1 MNALFLG
8 YGRMGSAIGQ
18 AWLKAGLVSH
28 VSAVDPYLQTANQV
42 SLYSNVEA
50 LPALPFDIIVV
61 AVKPNYACEVLAALP
76 HAVRE
81 HAVVISVAAGVPH
94 DKLSLALGHSC
105 PVVRAMPNTPVLV
118 NAGCTGLFAPPD
130 LDAALRE
137 RVTRLFE
144 AVGSASWVEHEDL
157 LDAVTALSGSGP
169 AYYHLFSEALA
180 AAGVGLGLSPELAKT
195 LAAQTAL
202 GAATLQTQPDADFVA
217 LRTAVTSPNGTTA
230 AAITSFEHDDGLR
243 RLVDAAVQAAHSRSQ
258 ALSRES

>member
-42 SLYSNVEA
+42 SLYSSVEA
-50 LPALPFDIIVV
+50 LPTLPFDIIVV

-94 DKLSLALGHSC
+94 DKLSLALGHGC